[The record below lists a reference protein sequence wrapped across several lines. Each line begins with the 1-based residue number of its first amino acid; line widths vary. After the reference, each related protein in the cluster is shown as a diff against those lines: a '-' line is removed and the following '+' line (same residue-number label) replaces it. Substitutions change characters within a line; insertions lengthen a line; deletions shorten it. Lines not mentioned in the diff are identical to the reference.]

1 MKPFFIATL
10 IPLALSYA
18 LADGDISAAVTIRDS
33 SIIKGTVAETTV
45 LEGAVVFADNVK
57 IPLPRVRE
65 LAADGTNGAQIVTL
79 TNGDV
84 FRLAPKTKS
93 LSVATVLG
101 DLTIPL
107 ANIRKVIFSAPSS
120 ASDGLI
126 YYCTFDSPEAIE
138 KPAAGPAGKFHSGRF
153 VDGKVGEALAIAPYT
168 CSAHASIP
176 TGFFGPNGCI
186 EFWGRIE
193 SEMESHGRFGG
204 AGCPVFFHCQ
214 PPNDIWKLTVMWNP
228 NNGVGCSG
236 LCGAVQHYPA
246 ASDAHTGETFFRYLD
261 GTSSEW
267 HHYALVWNT
276 EGIPSLGTQNGI
288 AVKVAVY
295 LDGSPISTQTN
306 VRNPVWGLSCF
317 KTTPTTLGFPM
328 PPGSESFNKLP
339 YSIDEFKIWNYDKT
353 DFSL

>member
-1 MKPFFIATL
+1 MKSIIFATL
-10 IPLALSYA
+10 ASVIALSTFA
-18 LADGDISAAVTIRDS
+18 EEVPNVSVTLRDS
-33 SIIKGTVAETTV
+33 SVIKGTVAENTA

-57 IPLPRVRE
+57 IPLALVRDM
-65 LAADGTNGAQIVTL
+65 AADGTNGVQIVTL

-84 FRLAPKTKS
+84 FRLTPTTKA
-93 LSVATVLG
+93 LAVATVLG

-107 ANIRKVIFSAPSS
+107 ANIRKVAFSASAS

-126 YYCTFDSPEAIE
+126 YYCTFDSPEAIQ
-138 KPAAGPAGKFHSGRF
+138 KPAVGPSGQFLSGRF
-153 VDGKVGEALAIAPYT
+153 VEGKAGQALAVAPYT
-168 CSAHASIP
+168 CSAYASIP
-176 TGFFGPNGCI
+176 AGFFGPKGSI
-186 EFWGRIE
+186 EFWGRIDAEVE
-193 SEMESHGRFGG
+193 SLGRFGG

-214 PPNDIWKLTVMWNP
+214 PANDIWKLTVMWNP
-228 NNGVGCSG
+228 NNGVGGSG
-236 LCGAVQHYPA
+236 LCGSVQHYPA
-246 ASDAHTGETFFRYLD
+246 ASDAHTGETFFKYLEGRSGD
-261 GTSSEW
+261 W

-317 KTTPTTLGFPM
+317 TTTPTTLGFPM

-339 YSIDEFKIWNYDKT
+339 FAIDEFKIWNFDKVE
-353 DFSL
+353 F

>member
-1 MKPFFIATL
+1 MKAPFVTL
-10 IPLALSYA
+10 IAFLA
-18 LADGDISAAVTIRDS
+18 ISAAFAEETINTSVTLRDAS
-33 SIIKGTVAETTV
+33 VIKGTVTETTV
-45 LEGAVVFADNVK
+45 LEGAVVFADDVK
-57 IPLPRVRE
+57 IPLPLVRDM
-65 LAADGTNGAQIVTL
+65 AADGTNGVQIVTL

-84 FRLAPKTKS
+84 FRLTPKTKA
-93 LSVATVLG
+93 LNVATVLG

-107 ANIRKVIFSAPSS
+107 ANMRKVSFTASGST
-120 ASDGLI
+120 SDGLI
-126 YYCTFDSPEAIE
+126 YYCTFDSPEAIQ
-138 KPAAGPAGKFHSGRF
+138 KPAVGPAGKFLSGRF
-153 VDGKVGEALAIAPYT
+153 VEGKVGEALAIAPYT

-176 TGFFGPNGCI
+176 AGFFGPKGCI

-193 SEMESHGRFGG
+193 PEMESHGRFGG

-214 PPNDIWKLTVMWNP
+214 PANDIWKLTVMWNA

-246 ASDAHTGETFFRYLD
+246 SSDAHTGETFFKYLD
-261 GTSSEW
+261 GTSSAW

-317 KTTPTTLGFPM
+317 NTTPTTLGFPM

-339 YSIDEFKIWNYDKT
+339 FAIDEFKIWNFDKVE
-353 DFSL
+353 F